1 MVRDKIKFFDS
12 TAPDPDWLVKHCYL
26 LIIASATEI
35 VNGIDNLWKAGPS
48 VGRHNYPDF
57 GQFVP
62 INYFKA
68 FASAAPFCWSPEQYW
83 YEESRDVPWDVFLPC
98 LKGYNEK
105 RRRLITTFLMLVD
118 ESMSGWRPKTTKLG
132 GLPNY
137 TFEPRK
143 PVPLGTMFR
152 NGVECIT
159 GVLVVQDVVQNPE
172 KQSLKTYHGDVSA
185 LPDNSTI
192 PAHTAEVLRLVGGA
206 NIPEGGWVGGDSWF
220 GSVTTAIEVIL
231 FVFIRTLFELIL
243 Y

>member
-12 TAPDPDWLVKHCYL
+12 TAPDPDWLVKQCYL

-118 ESMSGWRPKTTKLG
+118 ESMSG
-132 GLPNY
+132 
-137 TFEPRK
+137 
-143 PVPLGTMFR
+143 
-152 NGVECIT
+152 
-159 GVLVVQDVVQNPE
+159 
-172 KQSLKTYHGDVSA
+172 
-185 LPDNSTI
+185 
-192 PAHTAEVLRLVGGA
+192 
-206 NIPEGGWVGGDSWF
+206 
-220 GSVTTAIEVIL
+220 
-231 FVFIRTLFELIL
+231 
-243 Y
+243 